1 MKWKS
6 LKSKKE
12 AEDEEE
18 NHDSGGCLPQATFPT
33 GIKQDFFVVNKVTMD
48 RNIVPTAALNW
59 LIAVIN
65 EGGKERDKMFQD
77 GLRSYALAQSK
88 LYVKGLGK
96 MSYDE
101 QASKMGAAFL
111 GHCKETINLFKKVT
125 PTSMTPE
132 YISANVLRSH

>member
-33 GIKQDFFVVNKVTMD
+33 GIKQDFFVVTMDRNVVPD

-77 GLRSYALAQSK
+77 GLRRYAL
-88 LYVKGLGK
+88 
-96 MSYDE
+96 
-101 QASKMGAAFL
+101 FL
-111 GHCKETINLFKKVT
+111 SLIFL
-125 PTSMTPE
+125 
-132 YISANVLRSH
+132 